1 MPNRVDDSNQHHHSQ
16 STGSSNDRSSKH
28 SQYIAILKTV
38 LPYIESDEAKI
49 ILAQVMVA
57 LKVEGVIGV
66 DMTPASK
73 KMLNVISRSILDQPA
88 KKKEALN
95 FARKLLDNEQ

>member
-1 MPNRVDDSNQHHHSQ
+1 MTDRVD
-16 STGSSNDRSSKH
+16 SSNRQYERDTKKEPDQRASKH

-38 LPYIESDEAKI
+38 LPYIESDEAKV

-57 LKVEGVIGV
+57 LKVEGVIGA

-88 KKKEALN
+88 KKREALN
-95 FARKLLDNEQ
+95 FARKLLGNA